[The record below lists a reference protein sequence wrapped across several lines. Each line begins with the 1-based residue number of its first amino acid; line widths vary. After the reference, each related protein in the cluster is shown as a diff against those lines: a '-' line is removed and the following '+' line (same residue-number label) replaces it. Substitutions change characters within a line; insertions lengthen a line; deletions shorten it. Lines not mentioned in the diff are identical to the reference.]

1 MRRLLTAVL
10 SCCLAAAAPAAEMPA
25 PAPADTLR
33 LHNIASA
40 FSSFYD
46 ANKDKPEAEQVA
58 AFKREVASSFPAFYG
73 VERYGS
79 GRTQADQDAH
89 IAATI
94 RAFPSIRDDYL
105 RKARQFDAEL
115 PRYIAG
121 FKAWFPDYRPTV
133 DIYVLHS
140 LGEMDGGTRTF
151 EGRNYLIF
159 GIDGMVRYHGKGRET
174 AFFDHELFHTY
185 HDQAMGG
192 CNGNNEPVWAL
203 LWQEGLA
210 TYVSRAMNPD
220 ATEHEL
226 LLDFPG
232 NMAADTRAVLPAAFA
247 HLQTVLES
255 RDGALAGEL
264 FSTGEKGKT
273 HRLPVRRGY
282 YLGYLVAQDA
292 ARTRS
297 VQDLARLDCRQAQ
310 ALVRTTVAAL
320 VKENPR

>member
-1 MRRLLTAVL
+1 MRRLVSAALL
-10 SCCLAAAAPAAEMPA
+10 SCTIASGHAADTPV

-33 LHNIASA
+33 LHNIASD
-40 FSSFYD
+40 FSRFYD

-58 AFKREVASSFPAFYG
+58 AFKREVESGFPAFYG
-73 VERYGS
+73 VERYGTR
-79 GRTQADQDAH
+79 RTQADQDAH
-89 IAATI
+89 IAANI
-94 RAFPSIRDDYL
+94 RAFQAIRDDYL
-105 RKARQFDAEL
+105 RKARQFDEEL

-151 EGRNYLIF
+151 KDRHYLIF

-185 HDQAMGG
+185 HDRAMGG
-192 CNGNNEPVWAL
+192 CNGNNEPAWAL

-210 TYVSRAMNPD
+210 TYVSKAMNPD

-226 LLDFPG
+226 LLSLPD
-232 NMAADTRAVLPAAFA
+232 NMAEKTRAVLPAAFA
-247 HLQTVLES
+247 DLQQGLES
-255 RDGALAGEL
+255 RDDALAGEL
-264 FSTGEKGKT
+264 FSTGKKGEAQ
-273 HRLPVRRGY
+273 RLPVRRGY
-282 YLGYLVAQDA
+282 YLGYLVAQEA

-297 VQDLARLDCRQAQ
+297 VQDLARLDCRQAHE
-310 ALVRTTVAAL
+310 LVRTTVATLLKAH
-320 VKENPR
+320 PQ